1 MSTAKMSDNNVPQQ
15 PNIHFE
21 ETTALYASQFVISA
35 TGEEVIINFSSG
47 NQSDAKTGES
57 YLPVHTRIA
66 MTSTGARRLAN
77 LVNQALSATTTSQP
91 FVATKWQ
98 KVQ

>member
-1 MSTAKMSDNNVPQQ
+1 MPDNNTPQQ

-47 NQSDAKTGES
+47 SQSDAKTGEN

-66 MTSTGARRLAN
+66 MTSTGARRLAG
-77 LVNQALSATTTSQP
+77 LINQALSATTASQP
-91 FVATKWQ
+91 FAATKWQ